1 MIANRSDTS
10 RVTFSTKFAFGILLI
25 LVLIWISI
33 HIGLSSIYSSLSL
46 RYLMMVLLLCIS
58 ILLIK
63 VLIRV
68 RRGGASILAL
78 LLLAFAVKY
87 QFYINFSYAYDRDN
101 PTLLGTVERMI
112 EYSSIPPD
120 SALSAYQ
127 QFYYKHPGLIL
138 TSSIIYIVTGFTR
151 IEMLVVL
158 FLVIFILSYLFI
170 FIYIS
175 NYYDYLTSLL
185 SMLLILF
192 MSGYMAY
199 AVFSRGTISFIFM
212 FTFLILLNHAF
223 REMKISHFVSILVIL
238 LSLTITH
245 DLTTTILA
253 SMIVIMG
260 VAYSIIGFAEKNN
273 EFKVRN
279 SALFSLILITTSTLI
294 AYDIYRSHLI
304 FEHYLPRILN
314 LEESQIRPLVIFRE
328 RTLREWLSLISRTM
342 FWFLAGITVLIHILH
357 HMFKRKRCPRGVY
370 DLSFGIVSGALII
383 TSITI
388 GFLPPR
394 LWIYAYI
401 LLIPLTI
408 HALSSS
414 FDDRSNSKK
423 VKYLSI
429 LEVALVISYLI
440 SQLSSLSSFTL
451 TPFEYHRQEYETGDY
466 RYKWSLR
473 EIKGVDWFYSKLDQD
488 KDYTIV
494 GDLAVSL
501 IASRYPI
508 RIASSL
514 NDIRSA
520 IEGIIGREK
529 NIIILYRAEMEY
541 ILRGYDDF
549 ALSNNVTSKR
559 LDRYY
564 SKLYVNGEISLYYSR
579 G

>member
-1 MIANRSDTS
+1 
-10 RVTFSTKFAFGILLI
+10 
-25 LVLIWISI
+25 
-33 HIGLSSIYSSLSL
+33 
-46 RYLMMVLLLCIS
+46 MMVLLLCIS
-58 ILLIK
+58 VLFIRLLTK
-63 VLIRV
+63 VKRS
-68 RRGGASILAL
+68 GAFTLAL
-78 LLLAFAVKY
+78 LVLAFAVKY
-87 QFYINFSYAYDRDN
+87 QFYVNFSYAYDRDN
-101 PTLLGTVERMI
+101 PVLLGAVERML

-158 FLVIFILSYLFI
+158 FLVIFTLSYLFI

-175 NYYDYLTSLL
+175 KYYDYLTGLL

-192 MSGYMAY
+192 MSGYAQY

-212 FTFLILLNHAF
+212 FTTLIMLNYVLKERRVAY
-223 REMKISHFVSILVIL
+223 FVPILVVLI
-238 LSLTITH
+238 SLKITH
-245 DLTTTILA
+245 DLTATMLA
-253 SMIVIMG
+253 STIAVIG
-260 VAYSIIGFAEKNN
+260 VAYLIMGLTE
-273 EFKVRN
+273 RN
-279 SALFSLILITTSTLI
+279 DKFRAYNSTLLNLILISTSMII
-294 AYDIYRSHLI
+294 AYDIYESHLI
-304 FEHYLPRILN
+304 FEQYLPEFLN
-314 LEESQIRPLVIFRE
+314 LEESQIRPQVIFRQ
-328 RTLREWLSLISRTM
+328 RTLREWLSLISRTT

-383 TSITI
+383 NSIIT

-394 LWIYAYI
+394 IWIYAYI

-423 VKYLSI
+423 VKYLSV
-429 LEVALVISYLI
+429 LGVALVISYLI
-440 SQLSSLSSFTL
+440 SQFSSLSSFIL

-488 KDYTIV
+488 RDYTII

-520 IEGIIGREK
+520 IEGIIGGEK

-541 ILRGYDDF
+541 ILRGYDGF
-549 ALSNNVTSKR
+549 ALSNNETSKR
-559 LDRYY
+559 LDEYY
-564 SKLYVNGEISLYYSR
+564 SKLYVNGEFSLYYSR